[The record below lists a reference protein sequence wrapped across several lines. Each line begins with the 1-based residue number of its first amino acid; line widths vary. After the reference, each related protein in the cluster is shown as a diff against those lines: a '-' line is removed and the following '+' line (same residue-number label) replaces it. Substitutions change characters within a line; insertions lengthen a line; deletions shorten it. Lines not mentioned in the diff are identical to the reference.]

1 VHTKKE
7 GGLRGQRVAVTG
19 AAGQVGEYLCW
30 ALEAAGA
37 DVWRL
42 GHHPGAGVDTAFD
55 LTKAEAVRDRILRCK
70 PDAIIHAAA
79 YTDVDGA
86 ERDPQLAMAVNGA
99 GSAHVAAAAK
109 EVGAYLVGVGTDF
122 VFPGSG
128 GAPYGEDAAT
138 DPVNA
143 YGRSKLAGEQA
154 ILAADPSFAVA
165 RTAWVYGGPSRHFP
179 RTLLRVLRDRG
190 VIEVVDDET
199 SSPTYASDL
208 AEALV
213 ALTIA
218 RGAGVFHLVNEGAAT
233 RYALA
238 REVARAAGL
247 DPEVVKA
254 TTTADFLR
262 KTPLPA
268 RRPPN
273 SALRNERAAALGIR
287 LRPWQEA
294 VAAYVPKLAKEM
306 RIAPAPAAAGG
317 E

>member
-1 VHTKKE
+1 MQTNKE
-7 GGLRGQRVAVTG
+7 SGLRGQRVAVTG

-30 ALEAAGA
+30 ALETAGA

-55 LTKAEAVRDRILRCK
+55 LTSAKAVRDRILRCQ
-70 PDAIIHAAA
+70 PAAIIHAAA

-86 ERDPQLAMAVNGA
+86 ERDPGLAMAVNGE

-109 EVGAYLVGVGTDF
+109 EAGAYLLGVGTDF
-122 VFPGSG
+122 VFPGDG
-128 GAPYGEDAAT
+128 GAPYREGDAT
-138 DPVNA
+138 NPVNA

-154 ILAADPSFAVA
+154 ILAADASFAVA
-165 RTAWVYGGPSRHFP
+165 RTAWVYGGPGKHFP
-179 RTLLRVLRDRG
+179 RTLLRLLRDRG
-190 VIEVVDDET
+190 SIEVVDDET

-208 AEALV
+208 AEALA

-218 RGAGVFHLVNEGAAT
+218 RGAGIFHLVNEGHAT
-233 RYALA
+233 RFALA
-238 REVARAAGL
+238 RDVARAAGL
-247 DPEVVKA
+247 DPAVVQA

-273 SALRNERAAALGIR
+273 SSLRNERATALGIW
-287 LRPWQEA
+287 LRPWQDA

-306 RIAPAPAAAGG
+306 RIAPAVAATTG

>member
-1 VHTKKE
+1 VQTKSDN
-7 GGLRGQRVAVTG
+7 GLRGQRVAVTG

-30 ALEAAGA
+30 ALEMAGA
-37 DVWRL
+37 EVWRL
-42 GHHPGAGVDTAFD
+42 GHHPGAGIDTAFD
-55 LTKAEAVRDRILRCK
+55 LTSAEAVRKRIVGCR
-70 PDAIIHAAA
+70 PNAIIHAAA

-86 ERDPQLAMAVNGA
+86 ERDPNLAMAVNGA

-109 EVGAYLVGVGTDF
+109 EVGAWLLGVGTDF
-122 VFPGSG
+122 VFPGDD

-138 DPVNA
+138 NPVNA

-154 ILAADPSFAVA
+154 ILAANPSFAVA
-165 RTAWVYGGPSRHFP
+165 RTAWVYGGPGRHFP
-179 RTLLRVLRDRG
+179 RTMLRVLRDRG
-190 VIEVVDDET
+190 AIEVVDDET

-208 AEALV
+208 AEALT

-218 RGAGVFHLVNEGAAT
+218 RGAGIFHLVNEGHAS

-238 REVARAAGL
+238 REVARAASL
-247 DPEVVKA
+247 DPDVVRA

-306 RIAPAPAAAGG
+306 RIAPVAAASGG

>member
-1 VHTKKE
+1 N
-7 GGLRGQRVAVTG
+7 GLRGQRVAVTG

-42 GHHPGAGVDTAFD
+42 GHHPGAGIDTAFD
-55 LTKAEAVRDRILRCK
+55 LTSAEAVRKRIVGCR
-70 PDAIIHAAA
+70 PDVVIHAAA

-86 ERDPQLAMAVNGA
+86 ERDPNLAMAVNGA

-109 EVGAYLVGVGTDF
+109 EVGAWLLGVGTDF

-128 GAPYGEDAAT
+128 GAPYGEDAA
-138 DPVNA
+138 PNPINA

-165 RTAWVYGGPSRHFP
+165 RTAWVYGGPGRHFP
-179 RTLLRVLRDRG
+179 RTLLRLLRDRDA
-190 VIEVVDDET
+190 VEVVDDET
-199 SSPTYASDL
+199 SCPTYASDL
-208 AEALV
+208 AEALT
-213 ALTIA
+213 ALAIA
-218 RGAGVFHLVNEGAAT
+218 RGAGVFHLVNEGQAT

-247 DPEVVKA
+247 DPDVVHA

-287 LRPWQEA
+287 LRPWNEA

-306 RIAPAPAAAGG
+306 RIARAVAASGG